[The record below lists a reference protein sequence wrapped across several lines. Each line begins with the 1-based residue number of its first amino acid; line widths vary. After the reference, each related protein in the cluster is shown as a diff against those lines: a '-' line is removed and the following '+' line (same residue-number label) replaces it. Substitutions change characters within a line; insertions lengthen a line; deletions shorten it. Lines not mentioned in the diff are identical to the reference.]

1 MAKAKKLSVIIEDL
15 RKSDKSLD
23 TMTTVLVNATKF
35 DGTYGELGGV
45 ETEEL
50 LDMREVFMDYIE
62 KDMTQE
68 FINKFHFLL
77 EVERELTLRE
87 DE

>member
-15 RKSDKSLD
+15 LKSDKSLD

-62 KDMTQE
+62 KDKTQD